1 MCSFFLLVLLFLPL
15 TGCLSTLG
23 LGRSD
28 VAIDPRERELKPV
41 KEPEQNA
48 ITREILEL
56 ADMIRQEQRDLLS
69 TIRRQQA
76 RAVQDEDG
84 VEGVII
90 RLDEAA
96 QKARRLD
103 EPDLNRDLL
112 VDDIKGIR
120 DELRKFR
127 DTERRYKK

>member
-23 LGRSD
+23 LGRSN